1 MYGRIRRTRIRSA
14 NSTLVEPALFS
25 NLSSAA
31 FPLSGE
37 CRLMKYAPR
46 EDAHAK
52 TTTREL
58 CRAAKRAG
66 ADFIAT
72 CAALELGELF
82 KKQEV

>member
-14 NSTLVEPALFS
+14 NSTLVETGTLLDFVQRCFS
-25 NLSSAA
+25 
-31 FPLSGE
+31 LSGE
-37 CRLMKYAPR
+37 CRLMKYAPN
-46 EDAHAK
+46 EDARAK
-52 TTTREL
+52 TTTPEL

-72 CAALELGELF
+72 CAARELGELF